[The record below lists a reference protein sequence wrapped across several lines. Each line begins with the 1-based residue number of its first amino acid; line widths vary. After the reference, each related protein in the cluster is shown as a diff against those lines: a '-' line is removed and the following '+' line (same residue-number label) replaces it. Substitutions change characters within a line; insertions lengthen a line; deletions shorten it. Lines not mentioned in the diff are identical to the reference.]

1 MTDAPIAC
9 NGFLNIGDQ
18 HLAWDDKRPSRR
30 AEGYWRHVMVKINH
44 SIEIANER
52 RLIPLFLGDLFH
64 VATGNEDTLKSVLLG
79 ILARSWAKPVFNVG
93 NHDKK
98 GEKLSAADS
107 LSVIAKSDRALVM
120 VNPGLAGVYDVNGVL
135 VAVGASPYGAPI
147 PHSVEGVGG
156 DVGFRIWMTHHD
168 MAFAG
173 SYPGSIEPHPI
184 KGCDVVLNGHMHL
197 YRDPARYG
205 GTIWCNF
212 GSIART
218 SIDAINETPSAFE
231 VVPGPGHTV
240 EFFRHALPHPP
251 ASACF
256 SMVDRIIEA
265 SPVEI
270 QAMDRGAFV
279 EMLRD
284 DLGGGVRQSHT
295 GHMMRDEISS
305 RMEAWST
312 PGAVQAEIL
321 SLHDEVIS
329 EPSPN

>member
-18 HLAWDDKRPSRR
+18 HLAWIDKRPARR

-52 RLIPLFLGDLFH
+52 RLVPLFLGDLFH

-79 ILARSWAKPVFNVG
+79 ILARSWVKPVFNVG

-107 LSVIAKSDRALVM
+107 LSVIAKSGRALVM
-120 VNPGLAGVYDVNGVL
+120 ATPGLAGVYDVNSVL

-147 PHSVEGVGG
+147 PHSVEGLGG

-173 SYPGSIEPHPI
+173 SYPGSIEPHPV

-197 YRDPARYG
+197 YRDPTRYG
-205 GTIWCNF
+205 ETIWCNF

-231 VVPGPGHTV
+231 VVPGPDHTV
-240 EFFRHALPHPP
+240 EFFRHVLPHPP

-256 SMVDRIIEA
+256 SMADRIIEA

-295 GHMMRDEISS
+295 GHMMQDEISS
-305 RMEAWST
+305 RMEAWNT
-312 PGAVQAEIL
+312 PDAVRAEIL
-321 SLHDEVIS
+321 SLHEEVIS